1 MLRKRNKTKHKIQK
15 FFYNQPKQFHLANSD
30 FLLFPESRNFPQLPT
45 TFSCFFPQVPVNFPA
60 SPCNFSRNF
69 PANSRKY
76 PRKVSGFSG
85 KHLFPVERHIYEIDK
100 QEYNRILTNSIT
112 NNYKNTDNNT
122 KHLINKTGKAILK
135 DHHIIDRVDIKGE
148 NNCFITL
155 KDHKENFENNPST
168 RLINP
173 AKNELGRI
181 SKAILEKVNKQLQ
194 TSLNLNQWKST
205 SNVIEWFTNIE
216 EKHKHKFMMF
226 DVKDFYPSITE
237 KLLHNAIK
245 FAEKT
250 LSISQKDKEIIY
262 HSHESLLFNRNES
275 WVKKGDKLFDVIMG
289 VYDSAEVCKIV
300 GCFILASIPTYKKDN
315 IGLYRDD

>member
-1 MLRKRNKTKHKIQK
+1 M
-15 FFYNQPKQFHLANSD
+15 D
-30 FLLFPESRNFPQLPT
+30 
-45 TFSCFFPQVPVNFPA
+45 
-60 SPCNFSRNF
+60 
-69 PANSRKY
+69 
-76 PRKVSGFSG
+76 
-85 KHLFPVERHIYEIDK
+85 
-100 QEYNRILTNSIT
+100 
-112 NNYKNTDNNT
+112 
-122 KHLINKTGKAILK
+122 IN
-135 DHHIIDRVDIKGE
+135 GE

-181 SKAILEKVNKQLQ
+181 SKVILEKVNKQLR

-205 SNVIEWFTNIE
+205 SNVIEWFTNIK

-262 HSHESLLFNRNES
+262 HSRKSLLFNKNES
-275 WVKKGDKLFDVIMG
+275 WVKKGDNLFDVTMG
-289 VYDSAEVCKIV
+289 AYGGAEVCETV
-300 GCFILASIPTYKKDN
+300 GCFILASIPSTYKKEN
-315 IGLYRDD
+315 IGLYRDDGLAIFKNISGPQSEKTKKDGTSRNCLKSTTWR